1 MRAILKKIVLFSID
15 GRKREVSLEKGLNI
29 ITGDSKT
36 GKSALLEIVD
46 YCLFASRSTIP
57 KGKITDFTYLYSIVL
72 ELETCFIILAR
83 PSWKSESRN
92 HEYFSIETNTTFL
105 NSFELNYFENKKPRP
120 FKEVQ
125 RETEQLFGLCVFD
138 TRISID
144 MDKRLAGKVSI
155 RNAVSL
161 IFQHQNLIANKHSFF
176 YRFDDFYKRKD
187 VISQLPIF
195 LGWVDSK
202 YYALNQRLEI
212 LNKQLKQ
219 NAKEQISKEKK
230 LEEQFYRLR
239 TPILQYYEA
248 LGLVLENNFT
258 INELKKIAKELP
270 EIPRNIYQNSDVIG
284 VLENLEENRL
294 ILRKQLNETNKLIKE
309 VDNNGNDLFTYE
321 ENITRII
328 DSIHQDKEHIK
339 YECPLCNNYVDKI
352 NQQVIEAHSSRTE
365 LLKELSK
372 IVSYKEDNT
381 DHLLLLLEKKD
392 ELKNKIREINAQIR
406 NLQETLKENNKNRNL
421 RDSLLVLKGRIQIV
435 LEQIQEKPTLGTNI
449 FDIVSCKKEISY
461 IKKQL
466 KQYNLEQKIDSANYF
481 LSNKMTSISQQLD
494 FEKELQPGRMYFN
507 LKDFEFYYNYGNEK
521 IRLSEMGS
529 GANWLAC
536 HLSLFLALLHLI
548 CKEKSSIPAF
558 LFIDQPSQVYFP
570 RAITKITRS
579 EEGADP
585 EKTFDENIIQV
596 KNIFNVILNEIK
608 NIKKEYKVDTQ
619 VIVLEHADEPEFE
632 RYVRKRWETDGDK
645 LI

>member
-1 MRAILKKIVLFSID
+1 MRAILKKIVLFSKD

-29 ITGDSKT
+29 VTGDSKT

-57 KGKITDFTYLYSIVL
+57 KGKITDFTYLYTIVL

-105 NSFELNYFENKKPRP
+105 NSFELNYFENKKTRP

-239 TPILQYYEA
+239 TPISQYYEA

-270 EIPRNIYQNSDVIG
+270 EIPRNIYQNSDVTG

-294 ILRKQLNETNKLIKE
+294 ILRKQL
-309 VDNNGNDLFTYE
+309 
-321 ENITRII
+321 
-328 DSIHQDKEHIK
+328 
-339 YECPLCNNYVDKI
+339 I
-352 NQQVIEAHSSRTE
+352 N
-365 LLKELSK
+365 
-372 IVSYKEDNT
+372 
-381 DHLLLLLEKKD
+381 
-392 ELKNKIREINAQIR
+392 
-406 NLQETLKENNKNRNL
+406 
-421 RDSLLVLKGRIQIV
+421 
-435 LEQIQEKPTLGTNI
+435 
-449 FDIVSCKKEISY
+449 
-461 IKKQL
+461 
-466 KQYNLEQKIDSANYF
+466 
-481 LSNKMTSISQQLD
+481 
-494 FEKELQPGRMYFN
+494 
-507 LKDFEFYYNYGNEK
+507 
-521 IRLSEMGS
+521 
-529 GANWLAC
+529 
-536 HLSLFLALLHLI
+536 
-548 CKEKSSIPAF
+548 
-558 LFIDQPSQVYFP
+558 
-570 RAITKITRS
+570 
-579 EEGADP
+579 
-585 EKTFDENIIQV
+585 
-596 KNIFNVILNEIK
+596 
-608 NIKKEYKVDTQ
+608 
-619 VIVLEHADEPEFE
+619 
-632 RYVRKRWETDGDK
+632 
-645 LI
+645 